1 MLLLLPDIA
10 GAVLVPQPVGMFVEP
25 VRGVYVSDDKMIDS
39 TGLLDHTRRT
49 KDVVELQA
57 TLGAYHASLG
67 EKWLELAHEAVLL
80 GQSENAA
87 AFFQLGLHNVRLN
100 SGLTTKSQVGALSD
114 WIAVLRK
121 VGDSEALSQQ
131 LAYRYRLTG
140 LDATVLTEEQLD
152 FALQYF
158 DHELAML
165 ATSSWHNRDREI
177 LRLHDDIE
185 DVVDRSCEGDSAQA
199 AACLAFVKR
208 RLYLLYLTVYAVE
221 PYVQDQKRSLLY
233 SPKLM
238 ADRSPTDEQL
248 EVIERGAFLT
258 GIRMLEDAQDFVGAD
273 DELEL
278 LLADWRWFFD
288 RTGVAMKT
296 FSRLAQEDPERF
308 EQPVELP
315 HGLIEQTSLPA
326 TASDARATFTF
337 QVSTRGRVRNLRAVL
352 GTEQSSVPRKLRAGI
367 RELRFRPAVSAGGEA
382 LQVNLTKTY
391 RETR

>member
-1 MLLLLPDIA
+1 
-10 GAVLVPQPVGMFVEP
+10 
-25 VRGVYVSDDKMIDS
+25 
-39 TGLLDHTRRT
+39 
-49 KDVVELQA
+49 
-57 TLGAYHASLG
+57 
-67 EKWLELAHEAVLL
+67 
-80 GQSENAA
+80 
-87 AFFQLGLHNVRLN
+87 
-100 SGLTTKSQVGALSD
+100 
-114 WIAVLRK
+114 
-121 VGDSEALSQQ
+121 
-131 LAYRYRLTG
+131 
-140 LDATVLTEEQLD
+140 
-152 FALQYF
+152 
-158 DHELAML
+158 
-165 ATSSWHNRDREI
+165 
-177 LRLHDDIE
+177 
-185 DVVDRSCEGDSAQA
+185 
-199 AACLAFVKR
+199 
-208 RLYLLYLTVYAVE
+208 
-221 PYVQDQKRSLLY
+221 
-233 SPKLM
+233 
-238 ADRSPTDEQL
+238 
-248 EVIERGAFLT
+248 
-258 GIRMLEDAQDFVGAD
+258 MLEDALDFVGAD